1 MAFGRTPF
9 EALIVIGKLPATV
22 AVPLRRPAEL
32 SVTPLGSAPV
42 SVKVGTG
49 TPDAVTV
56 NDPAVP
62 AVNVVLF
69 ALVIVGAW
77 FAANVAVA
85 ENVLLPVAE
94 AAQVVDVPV
103 HPPLPLHPMEVV
115 PLLGVSVSVVLKFAP
130 YVWVQV

>member
-1 MAFGRTPF
+1 M
-9 EALIVIGKLPATV
+9 IGKLPATV

-32 SVTPLGSAPV
+32 SVTPLGSVPV

-69 ALVIVGAW
+69 ALVIIMGAW

-103 HPPLPLHPMEVV
+103 QPPLPLHPMKVN

>member
-1 MAFGRTPF
+1 MN
-9 EALIVIGKLPATV
+9 GKLPATV

-32 SVTPLGSAPV
+32 SVTPPGSIPV

-103 HPPLPLHPMEVV
+103 QPPLPLHPMKVN
-115 PLLGVSVSVVLKFAP
+115 PLLGVSVSVVLKFAA
-130 YVWVQV
+130 YVWEQVWPGLAAAIQLEI

>member
-9 EALIVIGKLPATV
+9 EAVIVIGKLPATV

-32 SVTPLGSAPV
+32 SVTPLGSVPV
-42 SVKVGTG
+42 SVKVGAG
-49 TPDAVTV
+49 TPEAVAV

-69 ALVIVGAW
+69 ALVMVGAW

-85 ENVLLPVAE
+85 ENVLLPFAE

-103 HPPLPLHPMEVV
+103 QPPLPLHPMKLN
-115 PLLGVSVSVVLKFAP
+115 PLLDVSVRVVLKFAP
-130 YVWVQV
+130 YVCAQL